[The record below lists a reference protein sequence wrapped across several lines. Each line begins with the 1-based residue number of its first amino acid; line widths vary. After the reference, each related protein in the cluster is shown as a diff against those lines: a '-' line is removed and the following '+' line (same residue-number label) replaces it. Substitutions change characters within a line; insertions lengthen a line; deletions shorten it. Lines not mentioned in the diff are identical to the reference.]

1 MDHRQITGVVLL
13 VLALQILPISDT
25 IAKYVSLTLPII
37 QVIWARFFFHCL
49 ATGAY
54 ISVRHGFGS
63 LRPVMSWQHAAR
75 SAALFL
81 AVALFYVAIHFM
93 PLTTALTLWFVAP
106 FLLTILAMV
115 FFKERV
121 SHVQWA
127 AIAGGFLGIV
137 LAIRP
142 SATSWEWTYLVGL
155 LAGVGYAVFLLLT
168 RMVESRTPPLV
179 SVYQTGLVGCV
190 ASSVIVAAVW
200 EQPVWW
206 QWFLLAAI
214 GIVAAIA
221 HLLIIK
227 AFDRADASTLAPFTY
242 AEVVGAAILGFIVF
256 GDAPDL
262 PACAGLAIII
272 LSAVAVVAY
281 NRPAAPAAA
290 ASDA

>member
-1 MDHRQITGVVLL
+1 MDQRQLTGVILL

-25 IAKYVSLTLPII
+25 IAKYMSLTLPVI

-54 ISVRHGFGS
+54 ISVRHGVAA
-63 LRPVMSWQHAAR
+63 LRPVMSWRQAAR

-115 FFKERV
+115 FFKEQV
-121 SHVQWA
+121 SHVQWT
-127 AIAGGFLGIV
+127 AIAAGFLGII

-168 RMVESRTPPLV
+168 RIVENRIPPLV
-179 SVYQTGLVGCV
+179 SVYQTGLVGCL
-190 ASSVIVAAVW
+190 ASSAVVATVW
-200 EQPVWW
+200 EQPAWRNW
-206 QWFLLAAI
+206 ILLAAI
-214 GIVAAIA
+214 GIIAAIA

-227 AFDRADASTLAPFTY
+227 AFERADASTLAPFTY

-262 PACAGLAIII
+262 LTCAGLAIII

-281 NRPAAPAAA
+281 NRPTEPAAA